1 MCLLDTSNGVSY
13 CLLADGDNDF
23 YERFY
28 LWFEDA
34 IRDAFFLGLEPFS
47 SDCNEFVEEVLGDY
61 VTEEVDGGFPGG
73 CWGIKKAYGTGCR
86 QDYAEELQA
95 QYRWLAKQLRIGQ
108 VNETTGESLIYVRTP
123 SGYRCGDEIEAC
135 RTQEGLSIDEIEQ
148 NLEEACES
156 FRRFEE
162 IGITVCWASEVP
174 DVFLHSQ
181 PVPPLGLRNAQGQ
194 VLVAVLRD
202 LETNEYADWLASL
215 LSQTQAIC
223 GETIVRTY
231 ERSALTY
238 LGMELERFNDDV
250 TLVWSKS
257 QKKPTKASVKQL
269 AVHLR
274 KIWDEE
280 SDEWI

>member
-1 MCLLDTSNGVSY
+1 MCLSNTSNESSH
-13 CLLADGDNDF
+13 CLLADGDNDC

-34 IRDAFFLGLEPFS
+34 IQDAFLLGLEPSS
-47 SDCNEFVEEVLGDY
+47 SDCNDFVEEVLVDC
-61 VTEEVDGGFPGG
+61 VTEEVDSGFPGG

-86 QDYAEELQA
+86 QTYAEELQA
-95 QYRWLAKQLRIGQ
+95 QYRRLAKQLRIGQ

-123 SGYRCGDEIEAC
+123 SGYRCDDKIEVC
-135 RTQEGLSIDEIEQ
+135 RSQEGLSIEKVER
-148 NLEEACES
+148 NLEVACES

-162 IGITVCWASEVP
+162 IGVTVCWASEVP

-181 PVPPLGLRNAQGQ
+181 PEPPLGVRNAQGQ
-194 VLVAVLRD
+194 VLVAVLRH
-202 LETNEYADWLASL
+202 LETNEYADWLARFL
-215 LSQTQAIC
+215 AQTRAIC

-257 QKKPTKASVKQL
+257 LKEPSKVSVKQL

-274 KIWDEE
+274 KIWDEK